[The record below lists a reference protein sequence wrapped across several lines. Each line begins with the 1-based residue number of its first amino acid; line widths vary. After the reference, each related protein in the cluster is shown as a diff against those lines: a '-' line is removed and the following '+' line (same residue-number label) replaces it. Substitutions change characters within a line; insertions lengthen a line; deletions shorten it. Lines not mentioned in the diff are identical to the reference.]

1 MKIKKETDMARI
13 RYMNKEMKKIYNLS
27 QYPNFSATGN
37 VTGMKEKYYGKA
49 KYCKSFGYVAE
60 GEPVVMVSESLTVQI
75 ALNLRN
81 FVNAYGIGQGPEWTI
96 SFQKAE

>member
-1 MKIKKETDMARI
+1 MRLHVCILLKHTGFHDLNTVVVKICHNGE
-13 RYMNKEMKKIYNLS
+13 
-27 QYPNFSATGN
+27 
-37 VTGMKEKYYGKA
+37 EKYYGEA

-81 FVNAYGIGQGPEWTI
+81 FVTAYGIGQGPEWTI